1 VTVVPASP
9 ASGGGDIFAALGDPT
24 RRTIIELLVAW
35 GQSTPTQ
42 LASELGISR
51 QAVSKH
57 LGQLTETGLAVSKR
71 QGRENLFAVDAEPLS
86 EVTGWVAAVESQWAQ
101 RLEHL
106 RASLTDE
113 M

>member
-1 VTVVPASP
+1 MTVVPAS
-9 ASGGGDIFAALGDPT
+9 GGDDIFAALGDPT
-24 RRTIIELLVAW
+24 RRTIIELLVAR

-57 LGQLTETGLAVSKR
+57 LGQLAQTGLAVSKR
-71 QGRENLFAVDAEPLS
+71 QGRENHFAVEAEPLS
-86 EVTGWVAAVESQWAQ
+86 EVTDWVAAVESQWAQ

-106 RASLTDE
+106 RSSLTEE